1 MRILIVE
8 DDKDLCLGI
17 QFHLEHAGYT
27 TDICFNGEDALH
39 FILQSAY
46 DLIILDRMLPSID
59 GLSILQKI
67 RRQAITTPV
76 LMVTALSTLQDKV
89 DGLDSGADDY
99 LTKPFE
105 TEELLARVR
114 ALARRPVQWK
124 NVNIIT
130 YEDTSFNTGTLVLKG
145 PSSTCSLSKREA
157 TLAEVFL
164 QNPNMVL
171 PRSVIL
177 SKVWGPDAPVE
188 DGNIDNYI
196 HFLRRRFKNVG
207 STLQIKTLRGIGYR
221 LEAPNAEEA

>member
-8 DDKDLCLGI
+8 DDQDLCLGM
-17 QFHLEHAGYT
+17 QFHLKNAGYT
-27 TDICFNGEDALH
+27 VDVCFDGEDALH

-59 GLSILQKI
+59 GLSILQKV
-67 RRQAITTPV
+67 RNQSVAIPI
-76 LMVTALSTLQDKV
+76 LMVTALSTLQDKI

-114 ALARRPVQWK
+114 ALSRRPTQWK
-124 NVNIIT
+124 NVNTIS
-130 YEDTSFNTGTLVLKG
+130 YCDTSFNTETLLLEG
-145 PSSTCSLSKREA
+145 PTSTCTLSRREA
-157 TLAEVFL
+157 NLAEVFL
-164 QNPNMVL
+164 HNPNTVL
-171 PRSVIL
+171 PRNVIL
-177 SKVWGPDAPVE
+177 TKVWGPDAPVE

-196 HFLRRRFKNVG
+196 HFLRRRLKNVG

-221 LEAPNAEEA
+221 LENSNAH

>member
-8 DDKDLCLGI
+8 DDQDLCLGM
-17 QFHLEHAGYT
+17 QFHLKNAGYT
-27 TDICFNGEDALH
+27 VDVCFDGEDALH

-59 GLSILQKI
+59 GLSILQ
-67 RRQAITTPV
+67 RVRTQAISIPI
-76 LMVTALSTLQDKV
+76 LMVTALSTLQDKI

-114 ALARRPVQWK
+114 ALSRRPTQWK
-124 NVNIIT
+124 NVNIIS
-130 YEDTSFNTGTLVLKG
+130 YCDTSFNTETLLLEG
-145 PSSTCSLSKREA
+145 PISTCTLSRREA
-157 TLAEVFL
+157 NLVEVFL
-164 QNPNMVL
+164 HNPNTVL
-171 PRSVIL
+171 PRNVIL
-177 SKVWGPDAPVE
+177 TKVWGPDAPVE

-196 HFLRRRFKNVG
+196 HFLRRRLKNVG

-221 LEAPNAEEA
+221 LENGNAH